1 MNRNE
6 IVVAEHVQELQRQG
20 RWIDHGR
27 WTRAKNGT
35 PEYRPTQQEIAAKCR
50 LLRMRAGRHGAHT
63 RSPRGGKYAVV
74 TLAGIN

>member
-6 IVVAEHVQELQRQG
+6 IVVAEHVQELQQQG

-35 PEYRPTQQEIAAKCR
+35 PEYHPTPQEIATKCR
-50 LLRMRAGRHGAHT
+50 LLRTRAERHGAHA
-63 RSPRGGKYAVV
+63 RSPRGGKYAVM
-74 TLAGIN
+74 TLAEIN